1 MTVFHDL
8 AGQVLGET
16 AALFEKTGVFDL
28 DQEAFQHLVFVQ
40 QGDIV
45 ERLKLVEQNAGL
57 AVLIEQVETMT
68 TDAWCTYDKF
78 SKVTDK

>member
-1 MTVFHDL
+1 MTFELPEMTVFHDL

-68 TDAWCTYDKF
+68 TDA
-78 SKVTDK
+78 